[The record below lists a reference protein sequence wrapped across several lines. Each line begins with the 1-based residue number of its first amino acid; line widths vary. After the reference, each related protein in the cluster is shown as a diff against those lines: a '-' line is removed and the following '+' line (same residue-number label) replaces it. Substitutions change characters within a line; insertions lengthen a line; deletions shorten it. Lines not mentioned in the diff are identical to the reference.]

1 MIENCLVMN
10 RALATASVFFWSSG
24 DGQTLF
30 LSGAGQ
36 DRKATLVVGWERCG
50 RTAAGC
56 QLRVS
61 CTEFTKMIGPGIL
74 MVAHARQPIP
84 TCRARTN
91 STENAKNP
99 SVVTLHRFYLPVRNA
114 ENIQK
119 MKHTMTAHQ

>member
-61 CTEFTKMIGPGIL
+61 CTEFTKMIGPRIL
-74 MVAHARQPIP
+74 RSPHARQP
-84 TCRARTN
+84 T
-91 STENAKNP
+91 STSVIVQTLQKMQKMP
-99 SVVTLHRFYLPVRNA
+99 SVVTLHRFFFAGA
-114 ENIQK
+114 ERGEHAE